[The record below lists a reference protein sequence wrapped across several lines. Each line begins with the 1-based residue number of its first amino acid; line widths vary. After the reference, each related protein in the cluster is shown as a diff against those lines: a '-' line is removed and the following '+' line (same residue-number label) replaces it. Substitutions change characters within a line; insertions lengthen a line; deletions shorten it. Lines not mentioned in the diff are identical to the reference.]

1 MDTPLK
7 NLAMPTLP
15 TNVTSYKRTPNFTQ
29 ATVPR
34 GLLKDHSTKAGTWG
48 VLTVLSGALYYHI
61 TLTQSSQSYALA
73 VDVAGIIVPE
83 QKHYIELTGEA
94 EYYLEFYR

>member
-61 TLTQSSQSYALA
+61 CQTAPHRYKLE

-83 QKHYIELTGEA
+83 QKHYIELSGET
-94 EYYLEFYR
+94 EFYLEFYR